1 MEEVKRIF
9 KPEFI
14 NRIDEM
20 LVFRMLN
27 KEDMKKIVALMTKN
41 LVERCKTQMDIQ
53 LVIRDTA
60 KSYVVEK
67 AYDPKFGARPLRR
80 MIQIEIED
88 KLAEEILSGAVKK
101 GDTVAIGTKNKRIH
115 FSGKCESE

>member
-1 MEEVKRIF
+1 MKSGVMEEVKRIF
-9 KPEFI
+9 KPEFM

-41 LVERCKTQMDIQ
+41 LVERCKIQMDIQ

-60 KSYVVEK
+60 KAMSWKKRMIRNLAPDRYVV
-67 AYDPKFGARPLRR
+67 
-80 MIQIEIED
+80 
-88 KLAEEILSGAVKK
+88 
-101 GDTVAIGTKNKRIH
+101 
-115 FSGKCESE
+115 